1 MFDIDKWTEIYLSL
15 KKHKLRTALTA
26 FGVFW
31 GIFML
36 VVLLGFGDGFQS
48 GVYKSFDVAKN
59 AVFLWSQRT
68 SIPYAG
74 LKVGRFIQLTQED
87 AYAIRREIAEVDV
100 ISPRT
105 RMGDGVAARGTQ
117 QSAFNVFGDTP
128 ELLKVE
134 PVWVDKGRFINEKDL
149 ADRRKVAI
157 IGEQVQKLLFKADE
171 NPLGQYIKIK
181 GVFFQVVGIF
191 KSRQKGEDAIEST
204 KTIYIPITTFQY
216 TFNQINKVHWFAFV
230 PKEGIESR
238 IIEEKIKKLLAQRH
252 KVSPDDLKAF
262 GSANVEE
269 EFKKIQGLFTGIRGF
284 SWLVS
289 IGTILAGIVGV
300 GNIMLI
306 IVKERTKEIGIRKA
320 LGATPFSIVSLILQ
334 ESITITFLS
343 GFLGLFGGTALIEL
357 INVLLKKFDAE
368 GKFFADPKIDFT
380 VAITAFV
387 VLVISG
393 TLAGLIPASKAA
405 SVNPVEALA
414 VE

>member
-1 MFDIDKWTEIYLSL
+1 
-15 KKHKLRTALTA
+15 
-26 FGVFW
+26 
-31 GIFML
+31 
-36 VVLLGFGDGFQS
+36 
-48 GVYKSFDVAKN
+48 
-59 AVFLWSQRT
+59 
-68 SIPYAG
+68 
-74 LKVGRFIQLTQED
+74 
-87 AYAIRREIAEVDV
+87 
-100 ISPRT
+100 
-105 RMGDGVAARGTQ
+105 
-117 QSAFNVFGDTP
+117 
-128 ELLKVE
+128 
-134 PVWVDKGRFINEKDL
+134 
-149 ADRRKVAI
+149 
-157 IGEQVQKLLFKADE
+157 
-171 NPLGQYIKIK
+171 
-181 GVFFQVVGIF
+181 
-191 KSRQKGEDAIEST
+191 
-204 KTIYIPITTFQY
+204 
-216 TFNQINKVHWFAFV
+216 VHWFAFV